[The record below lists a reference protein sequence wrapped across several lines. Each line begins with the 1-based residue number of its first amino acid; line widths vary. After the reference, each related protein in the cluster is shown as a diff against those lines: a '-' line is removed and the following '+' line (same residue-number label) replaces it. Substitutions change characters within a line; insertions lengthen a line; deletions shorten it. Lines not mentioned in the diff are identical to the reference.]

1 MSNEFDIPCPTADE
15 NIWRTKAAA
24 WLHDPGEKQLI
35 LFRRGHE
42 TGNVKRLR
50 ELLLGG
56 QKDFFKEADH
66 WAAAADRPQFDFKD
80 SKSANVRFW
89 RKAELVHPLAGL
101 RYPLGEIAQ
110 SEEDLDRLEDEVFG
124 SAVHIL
130 QRVLG
135 EELAVN
141 GADDVRRALL
151 ALWRFL
157 PEKAF
162 APQGLGHL
170 WRLLPADSRVPDHSI
185 WTHLDLT
192 SAIAGAFAAD
202 EEERLA
208 LLVVSIGPV
217 QEFIAQAR
225 STSDLWA
232 GSHLLSHLAL
242 EAMKPLLCRF
252 GPDAVIFP
260 HLRGVPQVDAWLV
273 EQGIPAELFDSIDA
287 DWRREKTDFNPLFVA
302 TLPNLFVSIVP
313 QSQAEE
319 LAREAAKAAREALR
333 TLALDDV
340 MNSLLDAAGIDDVPE
355 VMIEQIKEQLRDFPE
370 VHWAA
375 VPWARRGE
383 SMEQARPELEK
394 LLRLLTGAEK
404 QKNPGIFGQAF
415 WKAFEKGFNANIFK
429 YEPNAG
435 LLYPAVYSALTRVQA
450 AAKSVRPFEQTAQ
463 EGFRCTLCG
472 EREWLTIDRTHLHWT
487 AAQRQNNAD
496 QDNPT
501 LWWRIIKGK
510 GRKSWVRRGDHL
522 CAICASKRL
531 WPNIFT
537 DRIRG
542 KRNDTENAEPLVKDS
557 QFSRRFVVSTHTLA
571 LADDMRKLLEAEA
584 SKKTL
589 GNFRATYEALTE
601 NNNNKWEEWENNK
614 WEEWEKI
621 ETTALPRRL
630 MNLANEKLDPK
641 RKGSKESKEAIE
653 TLKKI
658 PALLDDLRNPSDR
671 QGRDEEALQKLLKA
685 LKWKEHERYY
695 ALLLMDGDRMG
706 AWLAAEDKAEQ
717 YLLPVKERLHS
728 KVVDDAENAAATDG
742 RVRKYLES
750 TCPPSPAR
758 HVSISSAL
766 NGFALDLVRIVVE
779 ELCNGKI
786 IYAGGD
792 DVMAMLTV
800 EDALKATTALRFLYS
815 GFLPE
820 GAENLLPADFS
831 KHFEVRDGFV
841 LYTPPNRSP
850 EEGRRLYMTMGPK
863 ATASAGLVIAHYL
876 MPLSRALKE
885 MRQTEKAAKDAGRN
899 ALAVRV
905 IKRSGTVA
913 TATGKWPKLE
923 VKAEGVEEKTPLA
936 QSFPGLLSRFAQAVR
951 DGKISRRVAY
961 HTYQHIERLPD
972 RKLSGLETES
982 WNAMLEAM
990 LVHQFK
996 QQAQKKE
1003 YHGEATRLA
1012 IDIAAWVCA
1021 QEKPLHALREF
1032 FGVAEFL
1039 GRREG
1044 DGNKDKDGDENAP
1057 GQQEGRAA

>member
-1 MSNEFDIPCPTADE
+1 MAIEKRKARYPTADE
-15 NIWRTKAAA
+15 NIWRAKTAA

-135 EELAVN
+135 EGLAAN

-260 HLRGVPQVDAWLV
+260 HMRGVPQVDAWLV
-273 EQGIPAELFDSIDA
+273 AQGIPAELFDFIDA

-302 TLPNLFVSIVP
+302 TLPNLFVAIVP
-313 QSQAEE
+313 QSQAQE
-319 LAREAAKAAREALR
+319 LAQEAAEAVREAMRML
-333 TLALDDV
+333 TLDDV
-340 MNSLLDAAGIDDVPE
+340 MNRLLDAAGVEDAPE
-355 VMIEQIKEQLRDFPE
+355 VLIEQIEEQLKDFPE

-375 VPWARRGE
+375 VPWAKRGQ
-383 SMEQARPELEK
+383 SMEEARPALEK
-394 LLRLLTGAEK
+394 LLSLLTGAQEG
-404 QKNPGIFGQAF
+404 QEGEAPGIFGQKF
-415 WKAFEKGFNANIFK
+415 WEEFAKGFESGIFK
-429 YEPNAG
+429 YAPNAG

-487 AAQRQNNAD
+487 AAQRQNNAENG
-496 QDNPT
+496 NPT
-501 LWWRIIKGK
+501 LWWSIIKGK
-510 GRKSWVRRGDHL
+510 GKKSWGRRGDHL
-522 CAICASKRL
+522 CAVCASKRV

-542 KRNDTENAEPLVKDS
+542 KRNDTENAEPLVRDS

-571 LADDMRKLLEAEA
+571 LADDL
-584 SKKTL
+584 
-589 GNFRATYEALTE
+589 
-601 NNNNKWEEWENNK
+601 
-614 WEEWEKI
+614 EKI
-621 ETTALPRRL
+621 IRNEKRKQKVLEVAKEDGDFANADDTALPRRL
-630 MNLANEKLDPK
+630 MRLLDPK
-641 RKGSKESKEAIE
+641 DSSGFNRLIKQ
-653 TLKKI
+653 I
-658 PALLDDLRNPSDR
+658 PAYIDDLRNPPGRESL
-671 QGRDEEALQKLLKA
+671 RDEQKLQQFLSA
-685 LKWKEHERYY
+685 IGLDAHERYY

-706 AWLAAEDKAEQ
+706 AWLAAEDDAEK

-728 KVVDDAENAAATDG
+728 KIADAANGAAKEDARIET
-742 RVRKYLES
+742 YLNS

-779 ELCNGKI
+779 ELCNGKV

-913 TATGKWPKLE
+913 TATGKWPKSE

-936 QSFPGLLSRFAQAVR
+936 QSFLGLLSRFAQAVR